1 MTERLS
7 IRAYSRHRGVSDTAV
22 RKAIQSGRI
31 TLGSDGLID
40 PQMAD
45 AQWSVNTDA
54 AQQRKAGPQREVPQ
68 EALSSVRETLTSLHT
83 NLGGVGNSLGNSA
96 GNAGGGS
103 SGTTLMQAKT
113 ANEVLKAQTNKVR
126 LARLKGELVDKDQAV
141 AHVFRLARAERDAW
155 LNWPARVAAQMAS
168 ELGVDSHAL
177 HVLLEKAVRE
187 QLTALG
193 DLAVRLD

>member
-31 TLGSDGLID
+31 SLDSDGRID
-40 PQMAD
+40 PQRAD

-54 AQQRKAGPQREVPQ
+54 AQQRKATPQREVPQ
-68 EALSSVRETLTSLHT
+68 EAVASVREALSSPHSPLA
-83 NLGGVGNSLGNSA
+83 GMGAGVAAA
-96 GNAGGGS
+96 G
-103 SGTTLMQAKT
+103 GTTLMQAKT

-126 LARLKGELVDKDQAV
+126 LARLKGELVEKDQAV
-141 AHVFRLARAERDAW
+141 AHVFRMARAERDAW

-168 ELGVDSHAL
+168 ELGADGHAL
-177 HVLLEKAVRE
+177 HVLLEKAVRD

>member
-1 MTERLS
+1 MSERLS

-31 TLGSDGLID
+31 TLGDDGRID
-40 PQMAD
+40 PQQAD

-54 AQQRKAGPQREVPQ
+54 AQQRKAVPQREVPQ
-68 EALSSVRETLTSLHT
+68 EAVTSVREALSAAPSP
-83 NLGGVGNSLGNSA
+83 LGGMGASTGASA
-96 GNAGGGS
+96 G
-103 SGTTLMQAKT
+103 GTTLMQAKT

-141 AHVFRLARAERDAW
+141 AHVFRMARAERDAW

-168 ELGVDSHAL
+168 ALGADSHAL
-177 HVLLEKAVRE
+177 HVLLEKAVRD

-193 DLAVRLD
+193 DLAVRLE

>member
-1 MTERLS
+1 MSERLS

-31 TLGSDGLID
+31 TLGDDGRID
-40 PQMAD
+40 PQQAD

-54 AQQRKAGPQREVPQ
+54 AQQRKAVPQREVPQ
-68 EALSSVRETLTSLHT
+68 EAVTSVREALSAAPSP
-83 NLGGVGNSLGNSA
+83 LGGMGASTGASA
-96 GNAGGGS
+96 G
-103 SGTTLMQAKT
+103 GTTLMQAKT
-113 ANEVLKAQTNKVR
+113 ANEVLKAKTNKVR

-141 AHVFRLARAERDAW
+141 AHVFRMARAERDAW

-168 ELGVDSHAL
+168 ALGADSHAL
-177 HVLLEKAVRE
+177 HVLLEKAVRD

-193 DLAVRLD
+193 DLAVRLE

>member
-1 MTERLS
+1 MSERLS

-31 TLGSDGLID
+31 TLGDDGRID
-40 PQMAD
+40 PQLAD

-54 AQQRKAGPQREVPQ
+54 AQQRKAVPQREVPQ
-68 EALSSVRETLTSLHT
+68 EAVTSVREALSATPSP
-83 NLGGVGNSLGNSA
+83 LGGMGASTSASA
-96 GNAGGGS
+96 G
-103 SGTTLMQAKT
+103 GTTLMQAKT

-141 AHVFRLARAERDAW
+141 AHVFRMARAERDAW

-168 ELGVDSHAL
+168 ALGADSHAL
-177 HVLLEKAVRE
+177 HVLLEQAVRD

-193 DLAVRLD
+193 DLAVRLE

>member
-1 MTERLS
+1 MSERLS

-31 TLGSDGLID
+31 TLGDDSRID
-40 PQMAD
+40 PQLAD

-54 AQQRKAGPQREVPQ
+54 AQQRKAVLQREVPQ
-68 EALSSVRETLTSLHT
+68 EAVTSVREALSATPSP
-83 NLGGVGNSLGNSA
+83 LGGMGASTSASA
-96 GNAGGGS
+96 G
-103 SGTTLMQAKT
+103 GTTLMQAKT

-141 AHVFRLARAERDAW
+141 AHVFRMARAERDAW

-168 ELGVDSHAL
+168 ALGADSHAL
-177 HVLLEKAVRE
+177 HVLLEKAVRD

-193 DLAVRLD
+193 DLAVRLE

>member
-1 MTERLS
+1 MSERLS

-31 TLGSDGLID
+31 TLGDDGRID
-40 PQMAD
+40 PQLAD

-54 AQQRKAGPQREVPQ
+54 AQQRKAVLQREVPQ
-68 EALSSVRETLTSLHT
+68 EAVTSVREALSATPSP
-83 NLGGVGNSLGNSA
+83 LGGMGASTSASA
-96 GNAGGGS
+96 G
-103 SGTTLMQAKT
+103 GTTLMQAKT

-141 AHVFRLARAERDAW
+141 AHVFRMARAERDAW

-168 ELGVDSHAL
+168 ALGADSHAL
-177 HVLLEKAVRE
+177 HVLLEQAVRD

-193 DLAVRLD
+193 DLAVRLE

>member
-1 MTERLS
+1 MSERLS

-31 TLGSDGLID
+31 TLGDDGRID
-40 PQMAD
+40 PQLAD

-54 AQQRKAGPQREVPQ
+54 AQQRKAVLQREVPQ
-68 EALSSVRETLTSLHT
+68 EAVTSVREALSATPSP
-83 NLGGVGNSLGNSA
+83 LGGMGASTSASA
-96 GNAGGGS
+96 G
-103 SGTTLMQAKT
+103 GTTLMQAKT

-141 AHVFRLARAERDAW
+141 AHVFRMARAERDAW

-168 ELGVDSHAL
+168 ALGADSHAL
-177 HVLLEKAVRE
+177 HVLLEKAVRD

-193 DLAVRLD
+193 DLAVRLE

>member
-1 MTERLS
+1 MSERLS

-31 TLGSDGLID
+31 TLGDDGRID
-40 PQMAD
+40 PQLAD

-54 AQQRKAGPQREVPQ
+54 AQQRKAVPQREVPQ
-68 EALSSVRETLTSLHT
+68 EAVTSVREALSATPSP
-83 NLGGVGNSLGNSA
+83 LGGMGASTSASA
-96 GNAGGGS
+96 G
-103 SGTTLMQAKT
+103 GTTLMQAKT

-141 AHVFRLARAERDAW
+141 AHVFRMARAERDAW

-168 ELGVDSHAL
+168 ALGADSHAL
-177 HVLLEKAVRE
+177 HVLLEKAVRD

-193 DLAVRLD
+193 DLAVRLE

>member
-1 MTERLS
+1 MSERLS

-31 TLGSDGLID
+31 TLGDDGRID
-40 PQMAD
+40 PQLAD

-54 AQQRKAGPQREVPQ
+54 AQQRKAVPQREVPQ
-68 EALSSVRETLTSLHT
+68 EAVTSVREALSAAPSP
-83 NLGGVGNSLGNSA
+83 LGGMVASTGASA
-96 GNAGGGS
+96 G
-103 SGTTLMQAKT
+103 GTTLMQAKT

-141 AHVFRLARAERDAW
+141 AHVFRMARAERDAW

-168 ELGVDSHAL
+168 ALGADSHAL
-177 HVLLEKAVRE
+177 HVLLEKAVRD

-193 DLAVRLD
+193 DLAVRLE

>member
-31 TLGSDGLID
+31 SLDSDGRID
-40 PQMAD
+40 PQVAD

-54 AQQRKAGPQREVPQ
+54 AQQRKAAPQREVPQ
-68 EALSSVRETLTSLHT
+68 EAVTSVREALSSPHNPL
-83 NLGGVGNSLGNSA
+83 A
-96 GNAGGGS
+96 GIGAGGTAAG
-103 SGTTLMQAKT
+103 GTTLMQAKT

-126 LARLKGELVDKDQAV
+126 LARLKGELVAKDQAV
-141 AHVFRLARAERDAW
+141 AHVFRMARAERDAW

-168 ELGVDSHAL
+168 ELGVDGHAL
-177 HVLLEKAVRE
+177 HVLLEKAVRD

-193 DLAVRLD
+193 DLVVRLE

>member
-1 MTERLS
+1 MSERLS

-31 TLGSDGLID
+31 TLGDDGRID
-40 PQMAD
+40 PQLAD

-54 AQQRKAGPQREVPQ
+54 AQQRKAVPQREVPQ
-68 EALSSVRETLTSLHT
+68 EAVTSVREALSATPSP
-83 NLGGVGNSLGNSA
+83 LGGMGASTGASA
-96 GNAGGGS
+96 G
-103 SGTTLMQAKT
+103 GTTLMQAKT

-141 AHVFRLARAERDAW
+141 AHVFRMARAERDAW

-168 ELGVDSHAL
+168 ALGADSHAL
-177 HVLLEKAVRE
+177 HVLLEKAVRD

-193 DLAVRLD
+193 DLAMRLE

>member
-1 MTERLS
+1 MSERLS

-31 TLGSDGLID
+31 TLGDDGRID
-40 PQMAD
+40 PQLAD

-54 AQQRKAGPQREVPQ
+54 AQQRKAVPQREVPQ
-68 EALSSVRETLTSLHT
+68 EAVTSVREALSAAPSP
-83 NLGGVGNSLGNSA
+83 LGGMGASTGASA
-96 GNAGGGS
+96 G
-103 SGTTLMQAKT
+103 GTTLMQAKT

-141 AHVFRLARAERDAW
+141 AHVFRMARAERDAW

-168 ELGVDSHAL
+168 GLGADSHAL
-177 HVLLEKAVRE
+177 HVLLEKAVRD

-193 DLAVRLD
+193 DLAVRLE

>member
-1 MTERLS
+1 MSERLS

-31 TLGSDGLID
+31 TLCSDGLID
-40 PQMAD
+40 PQVAD

-54 AQQRKAGPQREVPQ
+54 AQQRKAVPQREVPSEAVASVR
-68 EALSSVRETLTSLHT
+68 EALSAGHAQ
-83 NLGGVGNSLGNSA
+83 LGGMGNSSGSA
-96 GNAGGGS
+96 AG
-103 SGTTLMQAKT
+103 GTTLMQAKT

-141 AHVFRLARAERDAW
+141 AHVFRMARAERDAW

-168 ELGVDSHAL
+168 ELGTDGHAL
-177 HVLLEKAVRE
+177 HVLLEKAVRD

-193 DLAVRLD
+193 DLAVRLE

>member
-31 TLGSDGLID
+31 TLDADGRID
-40 PQMAD
+40 PQLAD

-54 AQQRKAGPQREVPQ
+54 AQQRKASSQREVPQ
-68 EALSSVRETLTSLHT
+68 GAVASVREALSPPQGPLAGIGGASV
-83 NLGGVGNSLGNSA
+83 GGTG
-96 GNAGGGS
+96 
-103 SGTTLMQAKT
+103 GTTLMQAKT

-141 AHVFRLARAERDAW
+141 AHVFRMARSERDAW

-168 ELGVDSHAL
+168 ELGADAHAL
-177 HVLLEKAVRE
+177 HVLLEKAVRD
-187 QLTALG
+187 QLTAMG
-193 DLAVRLD
+193 ELAVRLE

>member
-1 MTERLS
+1 MSERLS

-31 TLGSDGLID
+31 TLGDDGRID
-40 PQMAD
+40 PQLAD

-54 AQQRKAGPQREVPQ
+54 AQQRKAVPQREVPQ
-68 EALSSVRETLTSLHT
+68 EAVTSVREALSATPSP
-83 NLGGVGNSLGNSA
+83 LGGMGASTGASA
-96 GNAGGGS
+96 G
-103 SGTTLMQAKT
+103 GTTLMQAKT

-141 AHVFRLARAERDAW
+141 AHVFRMARAERDAW

-168 ELGVDSHAL
+168 ALGADSHAL
-177 HVLLEKAVRE
+177 HVLLEKAVRD

-193 DLAVRLD
+193 DLAVRLE

>member
-1 MTERLS
+1 MSERLS

-31 TLGSDGLID
+31 TLGDDGRID
-40 PQMAD
+40 PQLAD

-54 AQQRKAGPQREVPQ
+54 AQQRKAVPQREVPQ
-68 EALSSVRETLTSLHT
+68 EAVTSVREALSATPSP
-83 NLGGVGNSLGNSA
+83 LGGMGASTGASA
-96 GNAGGGS
+96 G
-103 SGTTLMQAKT
+103 GTTLMQAKT

-126 LARLKGELVDKDQAV
+126 LARLKGELVDKDQSV
-141 AHVFRLARAERDAW
+141 AHVFRMARAERDAW

-168 ELGVDSHAL
+168 ALGADSHAL
-177 HVLLEKAVRE
+177 HVLLEKAVRD

-193 DLAVRLD
+193 DLAVRLE

>member
-1 MTERLS
+1 MSERLS

-31 TLGSDGLID
+31 TLGDDGRID
-40 PQMAD
+40 PQLAD

-54 AQQRKAGPQREVPQ
+54 AQQRKAVPQREVPQ
-68 EALSSVRETLTSLHT
+68 EAVTSVREALSAAPSP
-83 NLGGVGNSLGNSA
+83 LGGMGASTGASA
-96 GNAGGGS
+96 G
-103 SGTTLMQAKT
+103 GTTLMQAKT

-141 AHVFRLARAERDAW
+141 AHVFRMARAERDAW

-168 ELGVDSHAL
+168 ALGADSHAL
-177 HVLLEKAVRE
+177 HVLLEKAVRD

-193 DLAVRLD
+193 DLAVRLE

>member
-1 MTERLS
+1 MSERLS

-31 TLGSDGLID
+31 SLGDDGRID
-40 PQMAD
+40 PQLAD

-54 AQQRKAGPQREVPQ
+54 AQQRKAVPQREVPQ
-68 EALSSVRETLTSLHT
+68 EAVTSVREALSAAPSPF
-83 NLGGVGNSLGNSA
+83 GGMGASTGASA
-96 GNAGGGS
+96 G
-103 SGTTLMQAKT
+103 GTTLMQAKT

-141 AHVFRLARAERDAW
+141 AHVFRMARAERDAW

-168 ELGVDSHAL
+168 ALGADSHAL
-177 HVLLEKAVRE
+177 HVLLEKAVRD

-193 DLAVRLD
+193 DLAVRLE

>member
-1 MTERLS
+1 MSERLS

-31 TLGSDGLID
+31 TLGDDSRID
-40 PQMAD
+40 PQLAD

-54 AQQRKAGPQREVPQ
+54 AQQRKAVLQREVPQ
-68 EALSSVRETLTSLHT
+68 EAVTSVREALSATPSP
-83 NLGGVGNSLGNSA
+83 LGGMGASTSTSASA
-96 GNAGGGS
+96 G
-103 SGTTLMQAKT
+103 GTTLMQAKT

-141 AHVFRLARAERDAW
+141 AHVFRMARAERDAW

-168 ELGVDSHAL
+168 ALGADSHAL
-177 HVLLEKAVRE
+177 HVLLEKAVRD

-193 DLAVRLD
+193 DLAVRLE